1 MVYLA
6 CCLTNL
12 LFFNISLLYCYINLN
27 LSIIC
32 CLSFGD
38 LHLFSGTSISLIASS
53 FFKRSSAE
61 DFETLVILTAV
72 LLPIKSPVASA
83 IFLNCSF

>member
-1 MVYLA
+1 MVDLA

-27 LSIIC
+27 LTIIF
-32 CLSFGD
+32 CLSSGD
-38 LHLFSGTSISLIASS
+38 LYLFSGTSILLIASS
-53 FFKRSSAE
+53 FLERSSAE
-61 DFETLVILTAV
+61 DFETLVILTAI

-83 IFLNCSF
+83 IFLNCSS